1 MMVATMNEEKDDNK
15 EEQDTQQVSTM
26 KGHKTAQIMIDSGAA
41 THVCP
46 PWFADNY
53 PIHYTSSHQN
63 KGRS

>member
-1 MMVATMNEEKDDNK
+1 MEEKKDDDK
-15 EEQDTQQVSTM
+15 TEQEAQQVTAM
-26 KGHKTAQIMIDSGAA
+26 KEHKTAQIMIDSGVA
-41 THVCP
+41 THVCL